1 MLVFVYRKYFLY
13 KKYRNTIFCLCVCFL
28 VICFFYVPS
37 QLPMVEAGASKKGQ
51 LRLRNAGEQGDLRA
65 LPAVLFVQ
73 VVPSFTVLPPTAS
86 IAQ

>member
-1 MLVFVYRKYFLY
+1 ME
-13 KKYRNTIFCLCVCFL
+13 
-28 VICFFYVPS
+28 
-37 QLPMVEAGASKKGQ
+37 EAGASKKKGQ

-65 LPAVLFVQ
+65 LPAVLCVQ